1 MPDVNTR
8 HAVLY
13 VDEVDYTDS
22 ISTGTVRSAET
33 DSDFVSFADAAAG
46 GKRDYT
52 LALVLKQNTSEDS
65 LWDII
70 WSRAG
75 EDVDIELWPN
85 GRPQDGT
92 PTATQPQFTGTCT
105 VTDPDG
111 DLLGGEANPSTSAR
125 QTTEVEWM
133 FTDKPTRVTAGA

>member
-1 MPDVNTR
+1 MPDVGTR
-8 HAVLY
+8 HAVLF
-13 VDEVDYTDS
+13 VDAVEYTDS
-22 ISTGTVRSAET
+22 ISTGTIRSAET

-52 LALVLKQNTSEDS
+52 LALVLKQNTDAAS
-65 LWDII
+65 LWNII
-70 WSRAG
+70 WTQAG
-75 EDVDIELWPN
+75 EDLPVELWPN
-85 GRPQDGT
+85 GRPVDGIA
-92 PTATQPQFTGTCT
+92 TAAQPAFEGTCT

-133 FTDKPTRVTAGA
+133 FTAKPVRDPA